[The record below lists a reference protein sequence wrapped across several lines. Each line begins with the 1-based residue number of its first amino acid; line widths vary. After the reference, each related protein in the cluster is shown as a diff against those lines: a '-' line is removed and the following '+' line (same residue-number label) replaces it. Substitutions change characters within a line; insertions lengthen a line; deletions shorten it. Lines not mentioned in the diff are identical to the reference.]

1 MKQVIAGGSIALAR
15 GVLVRGALA
24 LGALVL
30 GIVAL
35 GALAT
40 AACSAEHDAGSPA
53 RTGEAA
59 SRPATRL
66 TDPADAD
73 ASELIG
79 QDLLIALA
87 QAKNFHH
94 KAKVY
99 MTDGN
104 LPAATASVRQILSL
118 AFPRGAPEADDVRN
132 DARALLAKLLISQ
145 GQLDE
150 AARTVAEGLAQSQ
163 RESFFVA
170 NLYTVQGEIHEARA
184 AALDAGD
191 PGKATATATAERH
204 AAIESYDHSIQIN
217 ERLQKKLMEER

>member
-1 MKQVIAGGSIALAR
+1 MKHVIAGCSIAAR
-15 GVLVRGALA
+15 VALA
-24 LGALVL
+24 LGAL
-30 GIVAL
+30 AL
-35 GALAT
+35 
-40 AACSAEHDAGSPA
+40 AACSTEHDGSSG
-53 RTGEAA
+53 RTGEPA
-59 SRPATRL
+59 SRSATRI
-66 TDPADAD
+66 TDPSDAE

-79 QDLLIALA
+79 QDLLVALA

-104 LPAATASVRQILSL
+104 LPAAIATVRQILSL
-118 AFPRGAPEADDVRN
+118 AFPRGAPEAEDVRN
-132 DARALLAKLLISQ
+132 DARALLAKLLVSQ

-150 AARTVAEGLAQSQ
+150 AARTIDEGLAQSQ

-184 AALDAGD
+184 AVLDASET
-191 PGKATATATAERH
+191 GKAAASDERH
-204 AAIESYDHSIQIN
+204 AAIESYDRSIRIN

>member
-1 MKQVIAGGSIALAR
+1 MKHVIAGWSIALAR
-15 GVLVRGALA
+15 GVLA
-24 LGALVL
+24 LGMLVP
-30 GIVAL
+30 GILAL

-40 AACSAEHDAGSPA
+40 AACSTDRDAGSPA

-59 SRPATRL
+59 RSATRL

-73 ASELIG
+73 AELIG
-79 QDLLIALA
+79 QDLLVALA

-104 LPAATASVRQILSL
+104 LAAATASVRQILSL

-132 DARALLAKLLISQ
+132 DARALLAKLLVSQ

-150 AARTVAEGLAQSQ
+150 AAQTVAEGLAQSQ

-184 AALDAGD
+184 AALDASD
-191 PGKATATATAERH
+191 PGKAAAARDERH

>member
-1 MKQVIAGGSIALAR
+1 MKHVITGCSI
-15 GVLVRGALA
+15 VLA
-24 LGALVL
+24 LGAL
-30 GIVAL
+30 AL
-35 GALAT
+35 
-40 AACSAEHDAGSPA
+40 AACSTERDAGSPA
-53 RTGEAA
+53 RTGDAA
-59 SRPATRL
+59 SRSTTRL

-73 ASELIG
+73 AELIG
-79 QDLLIALA
+79 QDLLVALA

-94 KAKVY
+94 KAKIY

-104 LPAATASVRQILSL
+104 LPAATASVREILSL
-118 AFPRGAPEADDVRN
+118 AFPRGAPEAEDVRN

-145 GQLDE
+145 GQLEE

-184 AALDAGD
+184 VVLEASDSSKAAARD
-191 PGKATATATAERH
+191 ERH